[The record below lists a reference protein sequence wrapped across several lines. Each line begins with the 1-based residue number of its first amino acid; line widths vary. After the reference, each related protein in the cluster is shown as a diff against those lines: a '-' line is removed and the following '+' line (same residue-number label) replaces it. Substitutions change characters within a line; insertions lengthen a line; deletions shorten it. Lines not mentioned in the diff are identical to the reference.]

1 MKIYQRQLEEC
12 YRKLEQAGQVG
23 QTRELRVSLGK
34 VIDKIRLINTMDNLI
49 HKKSEEMRQLIEE
62 VMGDIDDLPNVTT
75 SFDSPGY
82 IPVRDYECISSRLK
96 GTLVKFSCMD
106 QTKMK
111 DN

>member
-12 YRKLEQAGQVG
+12 YRKLEQAG

-62 VMGDIDDLPNVTT
+62 VMGDIDDLAQRHHI
-75 SFDSPGY
+75 F
-82 IPVRDYECISSRLK
+82 
-96 GTLVKFSCMD
+96 
-106 QTKMK
+106 
-111 DN
+111 

>member
-49 HKKSEEMRQLIEE
+49 HKKSEEMRRLIEE
-62 VMGDIDDLPNVTT
+62 VMGDNDDLAQRHHI
-75 SFDSPGY
+75 F
-82 IPVRDYECISSRLK
+82 
-96 GTLVKFSCMD
+96 
-106 QTKMK
+106 
-111 DN
+111 

>member
-62 VMGDIDDLPNVTT
+62 VMGDIDDL
-75 SFDSPGY
+75 
-82 IPVRDYECISSRLK
+82 DYECISSRLK

>member
-62 VMGDIDDLPNVTT
+62 VIT

>member
-12 YRKLEQAGQVG
+12 YRKLEQAGQVGQVG

-62 VMGDIDDLPNVTT
+62 VMGDIDDLAQRHHI
-75 SFDSPGY
+75 F
-82 IPVRDYECISSRLK
+82 
-96 GTLVKFSCMD
+96 
-106 QTKMK
+106 
-111 DN
+111 